1 MTNHDKLFKELLTT
15 FFADFLALFAPEMS
29 DSIEPSSIVFLEKE
43 IFSDVTTG
51 DVREVDLL
59 VQAKRRDNDSFF
71 LVHTESQSDSQKNFD
86 RRMFR
91 YFARLHEKY
100 TLPIYPIALLTFD
113 RPLKQQASVY
123 EVRFPDLDVLRFR
136 YLLVQLNQL
145 DWRAYLAQPNPIA
158 AALMAKMRIAPA
170 DRPRVRLECLRMLV
184 TLKLDM
190 ARTRLISG
198 FVDAYLRLSSEE
210 EELFDS
216 ELASLTKSD
225 QEDIMEITT
234 SWTEKGIKI
243 GLEQGLEQGLARGLE
258 QGRVHEA
265 NRLIVKLLSKRF
277 GTIQSTLLERIQ
289 LLSVTQLEELAE
301 AVLDFGTIADLQ
313 QWLGETD
320 S

>member
-1 MTNHDKLFKELLTT
+1 
-15 FFADFLALFAPEMS
+15 
-29 DSIEPSSIVFLEKE
+29 
-43 IFSDVTTG
+43 
-51 DVREVDLL
+51 
-59 VQAKRRDNDSFF
+59 
-71 LVHTESQSDSQKNFD
+71 
-86 RRMFR
+86 MFQ

-113 RPLKQQASVY
+113 RPMKQQASVY

-158 AALMAKMRIAPA
+158 AALLAKMRIAPA

-198 FVDAYLRLSSEE
+198 FVDTYLRLSSEE
-210 EELFDS
+210 KEIFGS
-216 ELASLTKSD
+216 EFASLEKSD
-225 QEDIMEITT
+225 QEGIMEITT
-234 SWTEKGIKI
+234 SWTEEGIKI
-243 GLEQGLEQGLARGLE
+243 GLEQGLTRGLE

-265 NRLIVKLLSKRF
+265 NRLILKLLSKRF
-277 GTIQSTLLERIQ
+277 GTIRPTLLERIQ

-301 AVLDFGTIADLQ
+301 AVLDFSTIADLQ
-313 QWLGETD
+313 QWLGEVD
-320 S
+320 N